1 MSQTATVTTTDG
13 PAIELGHMDPKH
25 ATSSGHVLES
35 SRTSNGEGG
44 VLGVDSDE
52 APEHAQKEAER
63 WNYPKSNVPKLGFV
77 FISFMVMGM
86 NDAAIGVSIHSLSAA
101 GNISLTYLIAQPLIP
116 SVRTVLLIC

>member
-1 MSQTATVTTTDG
+1 MVVVPFFHLFISKTDFLPTMSQTATVTTTDG

-25 ATSSGHVLES
+25 ATGSGHVLES

-44 VLGVDSDE
+44 VLGADSDE

-86 NDAAIGVSIHSLSAA
+86 NDAAIGVSIHRLSAA
-101 GNISLTYLIAQPLIP
+101 RTY
-116 SVRTVLLIC
+116 R